1 MVIRRRVMVDGQV
14 QGVFFRDSCR
24 SEARRLGVSGW
35 VSNRADG
42 RVEAVFEGESAAVQ
56 QMVDWAHH
64 GPPSAEVRG
73 VDTSAEEPTGES
85 AFRVR

>member
-1 MVIRRRVMVDGQV
+1 
-14 QGVFFRDSCR
+14 
-24 SEARRLGVSGW
+24 

-56 QMVDWAHH
+56 EMVDWAHH